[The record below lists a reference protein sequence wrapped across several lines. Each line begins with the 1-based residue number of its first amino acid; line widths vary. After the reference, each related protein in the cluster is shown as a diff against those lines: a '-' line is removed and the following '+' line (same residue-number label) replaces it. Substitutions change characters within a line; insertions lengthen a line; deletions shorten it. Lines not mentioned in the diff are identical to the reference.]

1 MENYWA
7 WDFAKTSQTYV
18 SRERQVQTESNSFLL
33 GLIYDD
39 SMRRETSIWLN
50 LEKTLGKV
58 NIFILEWIKCSSR
71 IEYISTPNR
80 NGGTHWIKHCEFALH
95 RQDKFINYIMIESL
109 SSTRILFSWFGKIDG
124 QTLHAIDLVF
134 MQLKNKQK
142 RIERKRWPSIIIK
155 PAMN

>member
-1 MENYWA
+1 MENNWA

-58 NIFILEWIKCSSR
+58 NIFVLEWIKCGSR
-71 IEYISTPNR
+71 IEYISPPER
-80 NGGTHWIKHCEFALH
+80 NVRTE
-95 RQDKFINYIMIESL
+95 
-109 SSTRILFSWFGKIDG
+109 
-124 QTLHAIDLVF
+124 
-134 MQLKNKQK
+134 
-142 RIERKRWPSIIIK
+142 
-155 PAMN
+155 